1 MQNLTE
7 IEYRLRKFGLPD
19 RLVELHLRETA
30 KWRAAHPQKIRPHRL
45 WDDDPPPRSAGRVVS
60 AQRSTAQR

>member
-19 RLVELHLRETA
+19 YLVELHLRETA
-30 KWRAAHPQKIRPHRL
+30 KWRAAHPQEIRRHRR
-45 WDDDPPPRSAGRVVS
+45 WDDDPPPRRAGGMMNGR
-60 AQRSTAQR
+60 R